1 MLFATRPDAARR
13 LAIMVVATSALTSC
27 ALAIR
32 TEPQVLDGQERVYRD
47 GVPTVTSRKGI
58 TLAMSPLTVARPHS
72 DRPSF
77 YLSVLNTSPIAIELD
92 STNVTAALDGR
103 SVQIFTA
110 DEIISELRSKQAW
123 ATALTA
129 IGGALESAGARSS
142 ASSSNVSGTYQASS
156 VGTLNS
162 ATGTFRGSIYNPGAG
177 IAAGAAIDAKTDARL
192 SEIEIKG
199 QQNLRS
205 LAAPMLKR
213 TTVEPR
219 QSYGGTVVLAPVDV
233 PERGAV
239 LDLVVRV
246 ANEAHTFRFAMTRGA
261 GLATGSAPV
270 LPSVSVQPEPSHP
283 TPDLPTVSV
292 RSLTTAPPT
301 AGITA
306 PAASPLVLA
315 NQARARADEEAR
327 KTLGKDAHTVERL
340 PEVVACN
347 SAARAAVTTRGPG
360 FEVYAVACANG
371 DALIVRCEFGNCRV
385 LK

>member
-27 ALAIR
+27 AVAVR
-32 TEPQVLDGQERVYRD
+32 TEPQLLAGQERVYRD
-47 GVPTVTSRKGI
+47 GVPIVTSRKGF
-58 TLAMSPLTVARPHS
+58 TLAMSPLTVARPS
-72 DRPSF
+72 RDRPSF
-77 YLSVLNTSPIAIELD
+77 YLSLLNTSASAIELD

-103 SVQIFTA
+103 SVRIFTA
-110 DEIISELRSKQAW
+110 DEIVADLNSKQAW

-129 IGGALESAGARSS
+129 LGGALESAGARRS
-142 ASSSNVSGTYQASS
+142 ASSSDVSGTYQTSS

-162 ATGTFRGSIYNPGAG
+162 TTGTFTGTIYNRGAG

-340 PEVVACN
+340 PDVVACN

-360 FEVYAVACANG
+360 FEVYAVGCNNG
-371 DALIVRCEFGNCRV
+371 DVLIVRCELGNCRA